1 MPRTAGQTQEFA
13 QQSQTGMAQ
22 QPQMAIGQHQTPPAA
37 GQQPG
42 HSSGMAQVPGG
53 NLKLEQ
59 ALSDEMRVALHDFV
73 ESATTT
79 AWCAEQC
86 IDEGT
91 GMSECIRLCR
101 DVADLAGLNIQ
112 LLSRDSV
119 FGPEVAEVFV
129 SAAEACAQECG
140 QYPHKH
146 CQECAEVLGRA
157 ARSTRRMLS
166 SLGGVQTAPSSPHAG
181 LTPGQQY

>member
-1 MPRTAGQTQEFA
+1 MPQRAGQT

-22 QPQMAIGQHQTPPAA
+22 QPQMAVGHHQPPPGA

-42 HSSGMAQVPGG
+42 HPSGLAHVPGG
-53 NLKLEQ
+53 DLKLEQ
-59 ALSDEMRVALHDFV
+59 AISDEMRVALHDFV

-86 IDEGT
+86 IDEGP

-101 DVADLAGLNIQ
+101 DVADLASLNIQ

-119 FGPEVAEVFV
+119 FGPEVAEVFA
-129 SAAEACAQECG
+129 SAAEACAQECA

-146 CQECAEVLGRA
+146 CQECAEVLERA
-157 ARSTRRMLS
+157 ARSTRRMLA
-166 SLGGVQTAPSSPHAG
+166 SLGGVQR
-181 LTPGQQY
+181 TPGQQY